1 MDKKNVIFLVI
12 DSLNY
17 SRVKSSNYA
26 VMPYLGQLEKEGIC
40 CQNMY
45 SEAPYTE
52 AASMNIYCGQDT
64 LSHNG
69 YIFRYKDSPKTL
81 FEALSDAGYQTY
93 YNSFQPQ
100 CHPSSVCRGVD
111 DTYYNVGFDSGA
123 FWSYRLSHF
132 ANLLKANSLTDTDYL
147 VLIELFDDNFKYW
160 IKFVSDISSNKEI
173 CSMIEGNDRNYNP
186 EQVKNAVES
195 EYATYQNDKKS
206 YINSVLEQGT
216 AHKLFSIPAYVQN
229 NKIKNREFIEQIRQL
244 YTPLFKKIKRKNIKL
259 NRRNNKGVF
268 KGANKKLGFF
278 LRHPSKLN
286 LKNYLKALYISINTI
301 RDLDLFTRIERP
313 DEFKN
318 APSLDKHLEHFYNW
332 AENRQSDKPYF
343 ACIHVDDVHN
353 PEIFFTYDTED
364 IELLKRQKEISEK
377 YVDSLPKDYKG
388 VISHDL
394 SLLYVDSEIKR
405 MVQTLKEKGTYD
417 NTTIVITADHG
428 FSFAGY
434 PIRDSFVIN
443 KYLENYNIP
452 FVIVNSGLQP
462 NKISEICRST
472 DIATTLV
479 GLCGGVSP
487 ENFTGHSIL
496 ETTSADRK
504 AIIEFCGGGCPDL
517 SRREI
522 MAAAFDKEWFV
533 GVNYTLDSEISL
545 DSVSEIYNLAKDP
558 LQLKNLVKAEYD
570 KEKILDLLEIIKTR
584 KEEIIKTR

>member
-1 MDKKNVIFLVI
+1 MNKKNVIFLVV

-26 VMPYLGQLEKEGIC
+26 VMPYLKKLEQESIY

-52 AASMNIYCGQDT
+52 AACMNIYCGQDT
-64 LSHNG
+64 LNHNG
-69 YIFRYKDSPKTL
+69 YISRYKHSPKTL
-81 FEALSDAGYQTY
+81 FEAMQDAGYQTY
-93 YNSFQPQ
+93 SF
-100 CHPSSVCRGVD
+100 CSPSSSIRGVD
-111 DTYYNVGFDSGA
+111 GLYYHLGFEFGYLWA
-123 FWSYRLSHF
+123 YRFSHF
-132 ANLLKANSLTDTDYL
+132 ANVLKNNNLTENDYA
-147 VLIELFDDNFKYW
+147 VLIELFDDNFSNW
-160 IKFVSDISSNKEI
+160 IRFTCDIESNKEI
-173 CSMIEGNDRNYNP
+173 CSMIVGNDKNNKP
-186 EQVKNAVES
+186 ELVRKDVES
-195 EYATYQNDKKS
+195 EYATYQNDKKA

-216 AHKLFSIPAYVQN
+216 SHKLFSIPAYVQN

-278 LRHPSKLN
+278 LRHPSKVN

-318 APSLDKHLEHFYNW
+318 APSLNKHLEHFYNW

-394 SLLYVDSEIKR
+394 SLLYIDSEIKR
-405 MVQTLKEKGTYD
+405 MVDFLKEKGLYED
-417 NTTIVITADHG
+417 TTIVITADHG

-452 FVIVNSGLQP
+452 FVIVNSGLAP
-462 NKISEICRST
+462 NKIEEICRST

-479 GLCGGVSP
+479 ELSGGVVP
-487 ENFTGHSIL
+487 ENFSGHSIL
-496 ETTSADRK
+496 DKPIRDRK

-558 LQLKNLVKAEYD
+558 LQLKNLVKGEYD
-570 KEKILDLLEIIKTR
+570 KDRISMLLEVIKAR
-584 KEEIIKTR
+584 KEEIVKTR